1 MTAIKEKRSSPRH
14 QCRLKAKCA
23 QFVRSVFYGAD
34 VLNVSKGGMFL
45 ETKLPVKPGV
55 AMLVREIRPSA
66 SADDGDQQK
75 PCRCTLTTA
84 VGEVTRCHQ
93 ILNPDSRLTYHIGL
107 KFLQPS
113 V

>member
-1 MTAIKEKRSSPRH
+1 MNTIKEKRSSPRH
-14 QCRLKAKCA
+14 RCRQKAKCA
-23 QFVRSVFYGAD
+23 QFVRSPFYGAD
-34 VLNVSKGGMFL
+34 VLNISKGGMFL

-55 AMLVREIRPSA
+55 AMLIREIQPPA
-66 SADDGDQQK
+66 HVDGGGQSK

-93 ILNPDSRLTYHIGL
+93 IINPDGRLTYRIGL